1 MEKILNV
8 VIGIVL
14 AAVLVA
20 GGLLGW
26 SYLKPPEDF
35 VGSKLEKDL
44 KEWQS
49 YVDKE
54 PADPLGRA
62 NLGAV
67 YLETGEIEKGIQE
80 LKLAVDLGPEGYTY
94 LFKLGEAY
102 RMAGRNDEAIDMFKQ
117 ALEKYPKG
125 EKFLPAYQLAEI
137 YFEQG
142 DLASAKDFAQQAVD
156 GSTGIWNAHYLLG
169 QVYEREGDKAM
180 AKQEYEKAAQFNP
193 NGPDLQEA
201 LARVS
206 S

>member
-1 MEKILNV
+1 MGKILNIA
-8 VIGIVL
+8 IGIVL

-26 SYLKPPEDF
+26 SHLKPPEDF

-44 KEWQS
+44 KEWLS

-54 PADPLGRA
+54 PTDPLGRA

-67 YLETGEIEKGIQE
+67 YLEMGEIEKGTKE
-80 LKLAVDLGPEGYTY
+80 LELAVDLGPEGYTY
-94 LFKLGEAY
+94 LLKLGEAY
-102 RMAGRNDEAIDMFKQ
+102 RTAGRNDEAVDMFKQ
-117 ALEKYPKG
+117 ALEKYPEG

-169 QVYEREGDKAM
+169 QVYEREGDKGM
-180 AKQEYEKAAQFNP
+180 AKKEYEKAAEFNP
-193 NGPDLQEA
+193 NSPELQEA